1 VTLMQKHFT
10 SPREYA
16 KWLRTHPTGLG
27 DHLVGVGKLPSYAYY
42 GGAEAKIN
50 TRALQGVELLDKGSE
65 KHVPEARKLLSKL
78 MLQVE
83 TPTKAWRHDVVGY
96 FPDVPTALA
105 GDPEAMWIQDTT
117 THDRSPLRVW
127 LGVTSD
133 WSITEDQLRR
143 RGIALAAFAI
153 AMSEV
158 RPVIITCWINRGEY
172 ASDNVYGY
180 RRRSPAPAPVS
191 LKGALISWD
200 IKSSPLVLAQLLA
213 STADPLI
220 TRHVGLPACTL
231 LNPELT
237 HPGAPFHPYQYAKNH
252 AAMRAALGCA
262 SADLYLPMIERDD
275 PLLSD
280 PVGWVRTNVAH
291 YSNPD
296 QEDNY

>member
-16 KWLRTHPTGLG
+16 KWLRTHPPGLG
-27 DHLVGVGKLPSYAYY
+27 NLGAYAYY
-42 GGAEAKIN
+42 DSGRSMNARTLEG
-50 TRALQGVELLDKGSE
+50 LDLLDKGSE
-65 KHVPEARKLLSKL
+65 KHVPEARK
-78 MLQVE
+78 V
-83 TPTKAWRHDVVGY
+83 WRHDVVGY

-117 THDRSPLRVW
+117 TYDRSPLRVW

-158 RPVIITCWINRGEY
+158 RPVIITCWVNRGEY
-172 ASDNVYGY
+172 SFGSRYSY
-180 RRRSPAPAPVS
+180 SRRAPTDKTE
-191 LKGALISWD
+191 KGALISWD

-220 TRHVGLPACTL
+220 TRHVGIPACTL

-237 HPGAPFHPYQYAKNH
+237 HPGAPFHPYQYARNH

-262 SADLYLPMIERDD
+262 PDDLYLPMIERDD

-291 YSNPD
+291 YSNTD
-296 QEDNY
+296 QEDN

>member
-1 VTLMQKHFT
+1 
-10 SPREYA
+10 
-16 KWLRTHPTGLG
+16 
-27 DHLVGVGKLPSYAYY
+27 
-42 GGAEAKIN
+42 
-50 TRALQGVELLDKGSE
+50 
-65 KHVPEARKLLSKL
+65 
-78 MLQVE
+78 
-83 TPTKAWRHDVVGY
+83 
-96 FPDVPTALA
+96 
-105 GDPEAMWIQDTT
+105 MWIQDTT

-158 RPVIITCWINRGEY
+158 RPVIITCWVNRGEY

-180 RRRSPAPAPVS
+180 RRRSPAPAPAS

-237 HPGAPFHPYQYAKNH
+237 TQAHRSTHTSTPRTTQPCVQPWGVP
-252 AAMRAALGCA
+252 
-262 SADLYLPMIERDD
+262 
-275 PLLSD
+275 PLTCTCL
-280 PVGWVRTNVAH
+280 
-291 YSNPD
+291 
-296 QEDNY
+296 

>member
-16 KWLRTHPTGLG
+16 KWLRTHSPGLG
-27 DHLVGVGKLPSYAYY
+27 NLGSYAYY
-42 GGAEAKIN
+42 GGTEAKIN
-50 TRALQGVELLDKGSE
+50 TRALQGLDLLDKGSE

-83 TPTKAWRHDVVGY
+83 TPTKVWRHDVVGY

-117 THDRSPLRVW
+117 TYDRSPLRVW

-153 AMSEV
+153 VMSEV
-158 RPVIITCWINRGEY
+158 RPVIITCWVNRGEY
-172 ASDNVYGY
+172 TSGSTYSY
-180 RRRSPAPAPVS
+180 RRSPAPAPAS

-200 IKSSPLVLAQLLA
+200 IKSSPMVLAQLLA

-237 HPGAPFHPYQYAKNH
+237 DPGAPFHPYQYARKH
-252 AAMRAALGCA
+252 GAMRAALGCA
-262 SADLYLPMIERDD
+262 PADLYLPMIEADD

-280 PVGWVRTNVAH
+280 PVGWVRANVAH
-291 YSNPD
+291 YSNAD
-296 QEDNY
+296 QEDN

>member
-16 KWLRTHPTGLG
+16 KWLRTH
-27 DHLVGVGKLPSYAYY
+27 GVGIGNLGAYAYY
-42 GGAEAKIN
+42 DSGSHMNAKS
-50 TRALQGVELLDKGSE
+50 LQGLDLLDKGSE

-83 TPTKAWRHDVVGY
+83 TPTKVWRHDVVGY
-96 FPDVPTALA
+96 FPDVPTALG

-158 RPVIITCWINRGEY
+158 RPVIITCWVNRGEY
-172 ASDNVYGY
+172 
-180 RRRSPAPAPVS
+180 RSGRHTPSWRTPTVAEKGE
-191 LKGALISWD
+191 KGALISWD

-237 HPGAPFHPYQYAKNH
+237 HPSAPFHPYQYAHNH
-252 AAMRAALGCA
+252 AGMRAALGCA
-262 SADLYLPMIERDD
+262 PADLYLPMIERDD

-291 YSNPD
+291 YSNTD
-296 QEDNY
+296 QED

>member
-16 KWLRTHPTGLG
+16 KWLRTHGVGLG
-27 DHLVGVGKLPSYAYY
+27 NLGSYAYY
-42 GGAEAKIN
+42 GGTEAKVN
-50 TRALQGVELLDKGSE
+50 TRALQGIELLDKGSE
-65 KHVPEARKLLSKL
+65 KHVSEARKLLSKL

-83 TPTKAWRHDVVGY
+83 TPTKVWRHDVVGY

-127 LGVTSD
+127 LGVS
-133 WSITEDQLRR
+133 SSASVTEDQLRH

-158 RPVIITCWINRGEY
+158 RPVIITCWVHRGEHSSH
-172 ASDNVYGY
+172 AGVE
-180 RRRSPAPAPVS
+180 
-191 LKGALISWD
+191 KGALISWD

-220 TRHVGLPACTL
+220 TRHVGIPACTL

-237 HPGAPFHPYQYAKNH
+237 NPGAPFHPYLYARNH
-252 AAMRAALGCA
+252 EGIRTLLGCA
-262 SADLYLPMIERDD
+262 PADLYLPMIAGND
-275 PLLSD
+275 PLLND
-280 PVGWVRTNVAH
+280 PIGWVCTNVAH
-291 YSNPD
+291 YSNTD
-296 QEDNY
+296 QED

>member
-1 VTLMQKHFT
+1 VTLMQKHFN

-16 KWLRTHPTGLG
+16 RWLRTHPTGLG

-50 TRALQGVELLDKGSE
+50 TRALQGVDLLDKGSE

-83 TPTKAWRHDVVGY
+83 TPTKVWRHDVVGY
-96 FPDVPTALA
+96 LPDVPTALA

-127 LGVTSD
+127 LGVS
-133 WSITEDQLRR
+133 SSSSVTEDQLRC

-158 RPVIITCWINRGEY
+158 RPVIITCWVHRGEDSSR
-172 ASDNVYGY
+172 AGVE
-180 RRRSPAPAPVS
+180 
-191 LKGALISWD
+191 KGALISWD

-237 HPGAPFHPYQYAKNH
+237 NPGAPFHPYQYACNH
-252 AAMRAALGCA
+252 AGMRAALGCA

>member
-1 VTLMQKHFT
+1 MLA
-10 SPREYA
+10 S
-16 KWLRTHPTGLG
+16 
-27 DHLVGVGKLPSYAYY
+27 
-42 GGAEAKIN
+42 
-50 TRALQGVELLDKGSE
+50 LQGLELLDKGSE

-83 TPTKAWRHDVVGY
+83 TPTKVWRHDVVGY

-158 RPVIITCWINRGEY
+158 RPVIITCWVNRGEY
-172 ASDNVYGY
+172 AYGQ
-180 RRRSPAPAPVS
+180 RSPAA

-220 TRHVGLPACTL
+220 TRHVGSAGLYAAQPRAHPPKCTV
-231 LNPELT
+231 P
-237 HPGAPFHPYQYAKNH
+237 PIP
-252 AAMRAALGCA
+252 
-262 SADLYLPMIERDD
+262 
-275 PLLSD
+275 
-280 PVGWVRTNVAH
+280 VRTQPRRHACSPGMRPRRPVPA
-291 YSNPD
+291 YD
-296 QEDNY
+296 

>member
-1 VTLMQKHFT
+1 MTLMQKHFT
-10 SPREYA
+10 SPREYGR
-16 KWLRTHPTGLG
+16 WLRTHQPGIGNLG
-27 DHLVGVGKLPSYAYY
+27 AYAYY
-42 GGAEAKIN
+42 DSGPKMNAKS
-50 TRALQGVELLDKGSE
+50 LQGVDLLDRGSE

-83 TPTKAWRHDVVGY
+83 TPTKVWRHDVVGY

-133 WSITEDQLRR
+133 WTITEDQLRR

-172 ASDNVYGY
+172 AHGQ
-180 RRRSPAPAPVS
+180 RSPAS

-220 TRHVGLPACTL
+220 TRHVGIPACTL

-237 HPGAPFHPYQYAKNH
+237 HPGAPFHPYQYARNH
-252 AAMRAALGCA
+252 AGMRAALGCA
-262 SADLYLPMIERDD
+262 PDDLYLPMIERND

-291 YSNPD
+291 YSNTD
-296 QEDNY
+296 QEDN

>member
-16 KWLRTHPTGLG
+16 RWLRTHDVGIGNLG
-27 DHLVGVGKLPSYAYY
+27 AYAYY
-42 GGAEAKIN
+42 DHGPQMNA
-50 TRALQGVELLDKGSE
+50 RSLQGLDLLDKGSE

-83 TPTKAWRHDVVGY
+83 TPTKVWRHDVVGY

-117 THDRSPLRVW
+117 TYDRSPLRVW

-158 RPVIITCWINRGEY
+158 RPVIITCWVNRGEY
-172 ASDNVYGY
+172 IYSQ
-180 RRRSPAPAPVS
+180 RSRVGDE
-191 LKGALISWD
+191 KGALISWD

-213 STADPLI
+213 STADPRI
-220 TRHVGLPACTL
+220 TRHVGIPACTL

-237 HPGAPFHPYQYAKNH
+237 HPGAPFHPYQYARNH
-252 AAMRAALGCA
+252 TGMRTALGCA
-262 SADLYLPMIERDD
+262 PDDLYLPMIERDD

-291 YSNPD
+291 YSNTD
-296 QEDNY
+296 QEDN

>member
-16 KWLRTHPTGLG
+16 RWLRTHAPGIGNLG
-27 DHLVGVGKLPSYAYY
+27 AYAYY
-42 GGAEAKIN
+42 DSGPSMNAKS
-50 TRALQGVELLDKGSE
+50 LQGLELLDKGSE
-65 KHVPEARKLLSKL
+65 KRVPEARKLLSKL

-83 TPTKAWRHDVVGY
+83 TPTKVWRHGVVGY
-96 FPDVPTALA
+96 FPDVSTALA

-117 THDRSPLRVW
+117 TYDRSPLRVW

-158 RPVIITCWINRGEY
+158 RPVIITCWVNRGEY
-172 ASDNVYGY
+172 TFGSTYG
-180 RRRSPAPAPVS
+180 RRAPSSPAA

-220 TRHVGLPACTL
+220 TRHIGLPACTL

-262 SADLYLPMIERDD
+262 PADLYLPMIELDD

-291 YSNPD
+291 YSNAD
-296 QEDNY
+296 QEDN

>member
-10 SPREYA
+10 SPREYD
-16 KWLRTHPTGLG
+16 KWMRTHPPGIGNLG
-27 DHLVGVGKLPSYAYY
+27 SYAYY
-42 GGAEAKIN
+42 DSGPQMNAKS
-50 TRALQGVELLDKGSE
+50 LQGLELLDKGSE

-83 TPTKAWRHDVVGY
+83 TPTKVWRHDVVGY

-133 WSITEDQLRR
+133 GSITEDQLRR

-158 RPVIITCWINRGEY
+158 RPVIITCWVNRGEY
-172 ASDNVYGY
+172 ASGSTYGY
-180 RRRSPAPAPVS
+180 RRAPAS
-191 LKGALISWD
+191 SAALKGALISWD

-237 HPGAPFHPYQYAKNH
+237 HPGAPFHPYQYARNH
-252 AAMRAALGCA
+252 AALREALGCA
-262 SADLYLPMIERDD
+262 PDDLYLPMIERDD

-280 PVGWVRTNVAH
+280 PVGWVRTNIAH
-291 YSNPD
+291 YSNTD
-296 QEDNY
+296 QEDN